1 MKKSNFSNAFGKIAL
16 VGVSI
21 ISAFIFWFMVKYSQ
35 VGDLGDLLH
44 IFNFG

>member
-1 MKKSNFSNAFGKIAL
+1 MKKSNFRNAFSKISLAA
-16 VGVSI
+16 VSI
-21 ISAFIFWFMVKYSQ
+21 ISAFIFWFIVKYDQ